1 MMIATQSRF
10 LLEEASAQSVQ
21 LQEFE
26 FPEFPNRPTVP
37 ALDGN
42 DVHVWFAPTQGHS
55 PHTVIYKTLLSSDEL
70 DRMAR
75 FRFEHDRQAFTFAH
89 GVLRNLLGAYL
100 HVPPMDLRFD
110 YSKHGKPSVFLPA
123 GTDIQFNLSHTAG
136 AVLVGICR
144 NREIGVDI
152 EKVRNDFE
160 LMDIAARFFTLNER
174 ETLLCLP
181 ESERP
186 QAFFHCWTRK
196 EAILKARGDGLSFP
210 LDHVEVSVTAT
221 EAIVGIDTALETVP
235 QRWRILPLNVPA
247 AYAAA
252 VALSQR

>member
-1 MMIATQSRF
+1 MMIATQSR
-10 LLEEASAQSVQ
+10 LLMEEVSPERWH

-26 FPEFPNRPTVP
+26 FPEFPNRPIVP
-37 ALDGN
+37 ALEGN
-42 DVHVWFAPTQGHS
+42 DVHVWFARAPGHS

-75 FRFEHDRQAFTFAH
+75 FRFERDREAFAFAH

-100 HVPPMDLRFD
+100 RVPPMDLRFD
-110 YSKHGKPSVFLPA
+110 YSKHGKPSVFLPTGA
-123 GTDIQFNLSHTAG
+123 DIQFNLSHTAG

-160 LMDIAARFFTLNER
+160 LMSIAARFYTASER
-174 ETLLCLP
+174 ESLLCLP
-181 ESERP
+181 EAERA

-210 LDHVEVSVTAT
+210 LDHLEVSVTPE
-221 EAIVGIDTALETVP
+221 EAMVGLENSEAR
-235 QRWRILPLNVPA
+235 RWWILPLNVPA
-247 AYAAA
+247 GYAAA